1 MHCGSGSIDAADA
14 EAPRV
19 DLMGTLTNLR
29 DEATTMLGH
38 GSTPEGVPG
47 EPGERQIQDPV
58 QTTTAP
64 FVSSVHRSSISR
76 ESESDVSSR
85 GSSGGSRGIGLSR
98 GSEAK
103 EGIFTPLSQSPRG
116 SSSGADFQSWE
127 RAQPPQ
133 QGKGPIDPMDPMGG
147 MGGMAGLGGLMTDRT
162 EEPTDDE
169 GLLDFLQVE
178 LDRRRHEETALSSEL
193 VELTND
199 RVGKLEEVGRSDR
212 EEIVALK
219 DELRALRR
227 QSGTNNMALD
237 RLKQILVDKDRE
249 IDVVRH
255 ESAKERYDSNVRL
268 TTLRQQ
274 EAEDKDT
281 RADVVS
287 SLQTEIRLRREELL
301 ELQANSEQD
310 RRLAAELTNKYKAQV
325 DNVQKLQRQV
335 KWHKLHGGSTG
346 GRGAMNMKEPS
357 AAVEEMKTRSAGGRQ
372 GGKGGKGGKGRKGSL
387 RSIKGLGGGG
397 TGSATGGVLGGT
409 LQGSRDSGGRS
420 TTGGGGVGGGGG
432 AEGYSHLREGR
443 NTNAEQV
450 QEDMRRTLEEVRL
463 YMSLLQV
470 SYQATTKRQN
480 WLL

>member
-1 MHCGSGSIDAADA
+1 MDADDAA
-14 EAPRV
+14 APRI

-29 DEATTMLGH
+29 DDATSMLGH
-38 GSTPEGVPG
+38 GSTHGDIPS
-47 EPGERQIQDPV
+47 GERQIQNS
-58 QTTTAP
+58 TTTP
-64 FVSSVHRSSISR
+64 FVSSLHRSSISR
-76 ESESDVSSR
+76 ESESDVTSR

-103 EGIFTPLSQSPRG
+103 EGIFTPLAGSPRG

-133 QGKGPIDPMDPMGG
+133 HGNIDPKDPMGG
-147 MGGMAGLGGLMTDRT
+147 MGGMVGLGGLMTDRT

-178 LDRRRHEETALSSEL
+178 LDRRRHEETALSTEL

-219 DELRALRR
+219 EELRALRR
-227 QSGTNNMALD
+227 QSGINNTALD

-249 IDVVRH
+249 IDVVRQ
-255 ESAKERYDSNVRL
+255 ESAKERYDSNLRL

-281 RADVVS
+281 RADVVF

-335 KWHKLHGGSTG
+335 KWHKLHGGSMG

-372 GGKGGKGGKGRKGSL
+372 GGKGGL
-387 RSIKGLGGGG
+387 MSIKGLGGGG
-397 TGSATGGVLGGT
+397 TGGVLGGT
-409 LQGSRDSGGRS
+409 FQGSRDSGGRS
-420 TTGGGGVGGGGG
+420 KTGGGV
-432 AEGYSHLREGR
+432 A
-443 NTNAEQV
+443 
-450 QEDMRRTLEEVRL
+450 RRAIPICGKDGTQML
-463 YMSLLQV
+463 SKC
-470 SYQATTKRQN
+470 TKTRA
-480 WLL
+480 